1 MSKAPPHRI
10 AFAITLGLMAGLGPL
25 CIDLYL
31 PALPQLSGSLN
42 VTTAVAQLS
51 LTAGLL
57 GLGIGQLLFGP
68 MSDKY
73 GRKGPLALSL
83 LVLFIASVVCSLA
96 QNIDQLLVARFF
108 QGLGGAGGAVLS
120 RAIARDMYSGHEL
133 TRFFALLMLVNGV
146 APIAAPVIGG
156 ALMGIMNWRG
166 IFLVLAGISILLFI
180 LSRLGINESLAHEH
194 RSKGSILSAW
204 AALGK
209 VVTHRSFMGFCL
221 TQGFMMA
228 GMFAYIGASPF
239 VLQQIYGMSPQTFS
253 LCFALNGLGLIIA
266 SQTSARLS
274 PYFGEYNVLKGG
286 LILAFVAS
294 SGLLIA
300 GISHAPLAV
309 VLTALFFSISSNAVI
324 STTASSL
331 AMQSQGKR
339 AGSASAVIGVTMFTL
354 GSLSVPVTGLGGTSV
369 FSMTAT
375 IFGCFMLA
383 ILMFTF
389 VAKKPLTLQR
399 K

>member
-1 MSKAPPHRI
+1 MSNTPPHRI
-10 AFAITLGLMAGLGPL
+10 SFIIILGLLAGLGPL

-31 PALPQLSGSLN
+31 PALPQLAGKLN
-42 VTTAVAQLS
+42 IPTASAQLS

-57 GLGIGQLLFGP
+57 GLGVGQLLFGP

-73 GRKGPLALSL
+73 GRKLPLALSL
-83 LVLFIASVVCSLA
+83 TVLLLASIACSMAHSL
-96 QNIDQLLVARFF
+96 DQLLISRLF

-120 RAIARDMYSGHEL
+120 RAMARDMYSGHEL
-133 TRFFALLMLVNGV
+133 TRFFAMLMLVNGV
-146 APIAAPVIGG
+146 APIAAPVMGG
-156 ALMGIMNWRG
+156 ALMNVTDWRG
-166 IFLVLAGISILLFI
+166 IFLVLGGIAVVLFV
-180 LSRLGINESLAHEH
+180 LSRLRIDESLPHER
-194 RSKGSILSAW
+194 RSQGSLLSAW
-204 AALGK
+204 AGLGK
-209 VVTHRSFMGFCL
+209 VICYRPFMGFCL

-239 VLQQIYGMSPQTFS
+239 VLQQIYGMSPQAFS

-274 PYFGEYNVLKGG
+274 PRFGEYSVLKGG
-286 LILAFVAS
+286 LTLAFVAS
-294 SGLLIA
+294 SALLLS
-300 GISHAPLAV
+300 GIFHAPLP
-309 VLTALFFSISSNAVI
+309 LTLLALFFSIASNAVI

-354 GSLSVPVTGLGGTSV
+354 GSLSIPVTGLGGTSV
-369 FSMTAT
+369 LSMTAT

-383 ILMFTF
+383 ILMFIF
-389 VAKKPLTLQR
+389 VAKKPAETHH
-399 K
+399 